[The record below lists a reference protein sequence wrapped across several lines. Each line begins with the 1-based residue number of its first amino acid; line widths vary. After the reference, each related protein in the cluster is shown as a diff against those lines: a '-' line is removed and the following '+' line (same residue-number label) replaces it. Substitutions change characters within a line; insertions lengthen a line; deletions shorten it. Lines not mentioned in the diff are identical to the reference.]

1 MIPFTKYISRKLAG
15 IQRELMKVKDKRINT
30 TSEALEGMKLIKL
43 QAWEKSFL
51 QRISGIRTDEVAV
64 LRKYMLLAKFKY
76 RYVWMQ
82 AFSQC
87 MWNATPYLVSTLSFL
102 TFVLLGNELT
112 TSIAYTSITLLYN
125 VN

>member
-1 MIPFTKYISRKLAG
+1 MIPFGRVISQKLAS

-64 LRKYMLLAKFKY
+64 LRKYMLF
-76 RYVWMQ
+76 RNDI
-82 AFSQC
+82 SG
-87 MWNATPYLVSTLSFL
+87 LSF
-102 TFVLLGNELT
+102 GR
-112 TSIAYTSITLLYN
+112 
-125 VN
+125 